1 MIPVL
6 ILTLTFAVGDTLKLD
21 LSKAVDMALQGNLD
35 HRVQALSN
43 TSSKLGFADR
53 VTSYLPEPTL
63 QATYSEYETQYG
75 GPIPWKGYLVDLS
88 VTQTIFSFQKLTS
101 LWGGKMDLD
110 RGNALLQEAR
120 NSLSYEVENL
130 YLSVLKE
137 SNTLEIQTSALKRA
151 EENFRLIGAKG
162 RLGQA
167 SKLDVLNA
175 QVTLNQSKLALANA
189 KKNARI
195 TKRLFLNVLGI
206 HSYREVVLEPPASQ
220 TALSDLPPLQTLLS
234 RASEQRP
241 SLVAL
246 QKRVTSANT
255 DFLGQLFA
263 FLPAVSYEWSWQ
275 YVGEQFPSP
284 DKFGDEALRGSG
296 ISAGLSFNP
305 LSYPLAVQKT
315 KTTLDMARAEHE
327 KEKLIVAKQVEE
339 AYFTYATAEENL
351 DLARLTLDAAKEG
364 GELARAQ
371 YRLGLLK
378 PLELFD
384 AETRLLNAEADYL
397 SAVYDVHLYRS
408 ALRFAVGGGF

>member
-1 MIPVL
+1 MIPILV
-6 ILTLTFAVGDTLKLD
+6 LTLTFAVGDTLKLD
-21 LSKAVDMALQGNLD
+21 LKGAVDLALQGNLD
-35 HRVQALSN
+35 YRVQALSN

-75 GPIPWKGYLVDLS
+75 GLIPWKGYLVDLS
-88 VTQTIFSFQKLTS
+88 VTQTIFSFQKLAS

-110 RGNALLQEAR
+110 RGNALLQEAK
-120 NSLSYEVENL
+120 NALSYEVENL
-130 YLSVLKE
+130 YLSVLRE
-137 SNTLEIQTSALKRA
+137 SNTLEMQMNALKRA

-189 KKNARI
+189 KKNTRI
-195 TKRLFLNVLGI
+195 TRRLFLNILGI
-206 HSYREVVLEPPASQ
+206 HSYREVVLEPPAAQ
-220 TALSDLPPLQTLLS
+220 VALSDLPPLQILLS
-234 RASEQRP
+234 RAFEQRP

-255 DFLGQLFA
+255 DFLGELFA

-275 YVGEQFPSP
+275 YTGEEFPSP
-284 DKFGDEALRGSG
+284 ARFGDEALKGSG
-296 ISAGLSFNP
+296 ISAGLRFNP
-305 LSYPLAVQKT
+305 ISYPLRVQKK
-315 KTTLDMARAEHE
+315 KTALDMARAELG
-327 KEKLIVAKQVEE
+327 KQKLIVARQVEE
-339 AYFTYATAEENL
+339 AYLTRATAKDNL
-351 DLARLTLDAAKEG
+351 ELARLTLDAAKEG

-397 SAVYDVHLYRS
+397 SAVYDVYLSRS